1 MVKVPTE
8 PEAKASYVGAMFGRI
23 AGRYDRMN
31 RLMTAGRDRSWRR
44 LAVRMAEPVPGGVAL
59 DVGCGTGDLALELA
73 GYPLRMVVG
82 VDLAAPMVRL
92 ARGKV
97 AAAGLEDL
105 VHLGMGDALRLPFPS
120 DTFDCVVTGFTLRNV
135 ASLPDALAELVRVT
149 RPGGRVVS
157 LEIFPWRRGPLA
169 PLLRLYFRAA
179 MPLLGALVA
188 RDRGAYTYLPTSV
201 RGFVTPDELAG
212 LMADAGLDE
221 VGYRPMALGT
231 VAVHWGVV
239 RGAALRHA
247 QEKAP

>member
-31 RLMTAGRDRSWRR
+31 RLMTAGRDGSWRR

-135 ASLPDALAELVRVT
+135 A
-149 RPGGRVVS
+149 

-247 QEKAP
+247 QENAP